1 MKRVITYGTY
11 DLLHYGHIELLRRAR
26 EMGDYLIVALSTDE
40 FNQVKNKKSYYDY
53 NQRKMM
59 LESIRYVDLVIPEDD
74 WGQKELDVERFDV
87 DVFVMGHDWEGEFDF
102 LKDKCEV
109 IYLNRTEGIS
119 TTKIKQELYGKDAK

>member
-1 MKRVITYGTY
+1 MRRVITYGTY

-40 FNQVKNKKSYYDY
+40 FNQIKNKKSYYDFE
-53 NQRKMM
+53 QRKMM
-59 LESIRYVDLVIPEDD
+59 LESIRYVDLVIPEDE
-74 WGQKELDVERFDV
+74 WGQKETDV
-87 DVFVMGHDWEGEFDF
+87 DRYDVDIFVMGHDWEGKFDF

-109 IYLNRTEGIS
+109 VYLKRTEGIS

>member
-1 MKRVITYGTY
+1 MRRVITYGTY

-40 FNQVKNKKSYYDY
+40 FNQIKNKKSYYDFE
-53 NQRKMM
+53 QRKMM
-59 LESIRYVDLVIPEDD
+59 LESIGYVDLVIPEDG
-74 WGQKELDVERFDV
+74 WGQKETDVDRYDV
-87 DVFVMGHDWEGEFDF
+87 DVFVMGHDWEGQFDF

-109 IYLNRTEGIS
+109 VYLKRTEGIS